1 MLSDLLLA
9 LVIHVKCTKN
19 AVRHRNTYLKC
30 NRLKFTLNRAR
41 RALIQPRRR
50 TGNGSTVR
58 TVEPLMRHAWI
69 MEYSGK
75 PKGVSAP
82 PPGGN
87 SPRQELKCL
96 SFYLITRPSA
106 GKTGAT
112 SGARL
117 EPRRVAGGKE
127 AWVVFFLP
135 ACTGGGVKS
144 TFVLPAAAFRSIRKT
159 SLPLTYSWIHN
170 LQVADN

>member
-9 LVIHVKCTKN
+9 LVIHVKCTNN
-19 AVRHRNTYLKC
+19 AANTYLKC

-75 PKGVSAP
+75 PKRRP
-82 PPGGN
+82 PTPTPGRN

-96 SFYLITRPSA
+96 SFYLITRPLSGENGGDQRSTA
-106 GKTGAT
+106 GAAQGCWRERSLAFF
-112 SGARL
+112 
-117 EPRRVAGGKE
+117 AGLHGQRCE
-127 AWVVFFLP
+127 IHFHFA
-135 ACTGGGVKS
+135 
-144 TFVLPAAAFRSIRKT
+144 
-159 SLPLTYSWIHN
+159 SWHVS
-170 LQVADN
+170 QH

>member
-1 MLSDLLLA
+1 M
-9 LVIHVKCTKN
+9 KCTKN
-19 AVRHRNTYLKC
+19 AARHRNTYLKC

-69 MEYSGK
+69 TEYSGK

-96 SFYLITRPSA
+96 SFYLITRPLSGENGGDQRSTA
-106 GKTGAT
+106 GAAQGCWREG
-112 SGARL
+112 SLGF
-117 EPRRVAGGKE
+117 
-127 AWVVFFLP
+127 FFLP

-144 TFVLPAAAFRSIRKT
+144 TFVLPADAFRSIRKT